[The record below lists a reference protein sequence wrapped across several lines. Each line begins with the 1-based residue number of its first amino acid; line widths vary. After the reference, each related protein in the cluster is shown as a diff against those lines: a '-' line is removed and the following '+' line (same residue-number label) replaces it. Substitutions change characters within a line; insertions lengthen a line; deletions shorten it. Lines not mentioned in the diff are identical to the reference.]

1 MRHPVAWIT
10 RGSDAW
16 FGLAAALTNAITT
29 VAIAHL
35 VTGQPA
41 GQRRVRI
48 ASVSFAAF
56 VAGLGA
62 VLGLAMRDAIR
73 AL

>member
-1 MRHPVAWIT
+1 MRHPAAWIT

-16 FGLAAALTNAITT
+16 FGLAAALTNAITAVT
-29 VAIAHL
+29 VAHL
-35 VTGQPA
+35 VTGRPV
-41 GQRRVRI
+41 GRRRVLI

-56 VAGLGA
+56 VAGLGS
-62 VLGLAMRDAIR
+62 LFGLLLRDEIR